1 MANIVPQSDLLGQ
14 LGRLEKRWL
23 QVHAA
28 MARVQ
33 AVQLIEPEGEIFP
46 EGVPPA
52 SLYVDAEGRL
62 KFGAD
67 TIARLSDI
75 TDIGEDL
82 SAIVERVN
90 TFFTGADPEHVDT
103 LLEIQEALTGLGSR
117 LDTAETAISGITD
130 RLVDAEEAIA
140 AETSRATAAE
150 VALSESVTALEQAVD
165 ALSGVSANMSD
176 AYTTSVTSP
185 VTYITITEGEGL
197 ALDGTFEDFD
207 SILAGVAVNESKA
220 HARAAANVLVSQLG
234 AFGFSWLPR
243 LKDGKFI
250 ATSAVNNDVVLTG
263 SVSALVRDEHV
274 SKVRSTLGDTSEA
287 KFGFFVQD
295 GENTARPVIVGIE
308 NLDALMLLQAT
319 NERAS
324 DAGSIGV
331 QLISRVRNV
340 FTLRGEGLTGSG
352 VEALVSPAQQEAE
365 QGVPFATRAVYP
377 FVEARAISYSG
388 SPHVAQVTHLFP
400 VQSGALTASG
410 TLTDGFIPGISG
422 EALFARVTAL
432 AALVADYTSKD
443 ATPESVVTSMAAGE
457 DEIAFIVDAVCRRDL
472 DTDLLVPVEG
482 GWVEVEFQG
491 EATGVFV
498 RLSASAGQHA
508 LVRHYG
514 AVTGERMPFAPTV
527 APSENLPL
535 DPDAIYMMHVE
546 FPTARHVALS
556 RLNPVSARIAA
567 STRPTLEAVAQR
579 NLERLLDV
587 QSPAASGSLG
597 MIDESL
603 DGLSDVRVISP
614 AEGQVLVYDA
624 TLSLWR
630 NGSSGDGGA
639 TVLDDLT
646 DVAISDPENMNV
658 LTYNATA
665 SQWVSAPVPRELGD
679 LNDVAED
686 VTPSV
691 EGYLLTFDGEAK
703 QWVSRAPIGST
714 SLVPFPAF
722 YATEVFAS
730 SSSVH
735 VGDVTISSDSGGL
748 LVTLPGEDPTRLITD
763 EAVTSEVSA
772 EAALRLAAD
781 TALQAGIDNEATAR
795 AAGDAALQ
803 TSINNEATARAA
815 GDTALQTGIN
825 DEATARAAAISAEAS
840 ARAAAISDAITAERA
855 VTDSSISSAIIAER
869 ALAQQYVDT
878 NVADA
883 YAAANAYTDTQI
895 TQEETARDSA
905 ITAAV
910 LAESIAR
917 ASAINT
923 AIAALDIPTDTV
935 TAAQLAQAV
944 QGLEEEDVSIRL
956 SVTNLT
962 TSVEGISTEL
972 ESVSDQVSA
981 LVAQGEVGQVQIAGE
996 LLGDGETRAFSSFPI
1011 TGAIEFTEGAL
1022 SKLAFEPSYAQLS
1035 AQIDLGSLARQYK
1048 NLYAVGG
1055 FVDTLTINGGTLS
1068 RSDSR
1073 LAFKGNEIYSSAE
1086 TDSQITSAVS
1096 GVQSILSG
1104 VQSTVSEHA
1113 NDISAL
1119 ETSVANILSNTDPA
1133 ALDSLTEVVA
1143 AFQAADSSLNG
1154 AITSLSTSL
1163 SARIT
1168 GVTGIS
1174 GDDYAAHEGDA
1185 VLAGA
1190 ESLHDADLLLS
1201 QALSGKQDALLF
1213 GAGLTLAGG
1222 TLNTSFNIGDY
1233 ATTEYVN
1240 NAVLGVDLTGVLTT
1254 ESTLSSAKLDEN
1266 AVTLA
1271 GIEVSLGESIGAST
1285 LRGAIGA
1292 AEEFTVESPLELVDA
1307 VLTFVN
1313 PGYVTAESVSLQL
1326 SEKLDA
1332 ATFAAFT
1339 LSIASTIAR
1348 IDGEIGQKQ
1357 DALTAGLGIALSGSG
1372 TISTAFDIADYA
1384 TAATLSNYV
1393 TASDFETELALKLT
1407 ASTYTAFVNALPAT
1421 LARKLDTETFA
1432 AFTLSYAADLS
1443 QTASSIEALEG
1454 ALDLKLSV
1462 AAFDSY
1468 TANTLMAGLAGKV
1481 STATFAAYTL
1491 SNNTRVSAVEL
1502 SAANLATDLDV
1513 LSSDLVDE
1521 ISARSSGDSAL
1532 QAAIDAKVSFTDEL
1546 ARGAIDV
1553 SSSAS
1558 DGSSLAYNEST
1569 GVISYSGAVAGTN
1582 ITISGGSISLA
1593 DIVSGLV
1600 VSGHIL
1606 ETFDHGLVTSVHSSA
1621 TDFGSVSSDIAFQ
1634 SVDLGGLSTGS
1645 IF

>member
-46 EGVPPA
+46 EGAPPT
-52 SLYVDAEGRL
+52 SLYVNADGRL

-82 SAIVERVN
+82 SAIVEQVN
-90 TFFTGADPEHVDT
+90 TFFAGADPEHVDT
-103 LLEIQEALTGLGSR
+103 LLEIQEVLTGLGSR

-140 AETSRATAAE
+140 TETSRATAAE
-150 VALSESVTALEQAVD
+150 AALSASVTLLEQAVD
-165 ALSGVSANMSD
+165 ALSGVSADVSD
-176 AYTTSVTSP
+176 AYTTAVT
-185 VTYITITEGEGL
+185 TARAYITLTEGEDF
-197 ALDGTFEDFD
+197 AIDGTVEGLD
-207 SILAGVAVNESKA
+207 SDLAG
-220 HARAAANVLVSQLG
+220 AAANGPKDTALAAANIYVSRFDD
-234 AFGFSWLPR
+234 FGFSWLPR
-243 LKDGKFI
+243 LQDGKFI
-250 ATSAVNNDVVLTG
+250 ATSAVNNDVVLTDN
-263 SVSALVRDEHV
+263 VPALVRDAHV
-274 SKVRSTLGDTSEA
+274 LKVQSALGDVAEA
-287 KFGFFVQD
+287 AVGFFVQN
-295 GENTARPVIVGIE
+295 GENTARPVVAGIE
-308 NLDALMLLQAT
+308 DLDAHMLLQAPS
-319 NERAS
+319 ERTS

-331 QLISRVRNV
+331 QLISRVRNL

-365 QGVPFATRAVYP
+365 QDVPFATRAVYP

-388 SPHVAQVTHLFP
+388 NPYVAQITHLFP

-422 EALFARVTAL
+422 EALYARVTTL
-432 AALVADYTSKD
+432 ASLVADYTSKD
-443 ATPESVVTSMAAGE
+443 ATPESVVASMAAGE

-472 DTDLLVPVEG
+472 ETDLLVPVEG

-514 AVTGERMPFAPTV
+514 VITGERLPFAEEVTL
-527 APSENLPL
+527 SENLPL
-535 DPDAIYMMHVE
+535 DPDATYMMHVE
-546 FPTARHVALS
+546 LSSERHVALS
-556 RLNPVSARIAA
+556 RLNAVSARVAA
-567 STRPTLEAVAQR
+567 STRPALEAVAQR

-603 DGLSDVRVISP
+603 DGLSDVRVTSP

-624 TLSLWR
+624 TLSRWR

-646 DVAISDPENMNV
+646 DVAIPDPENLNV

-703 QWVSRAPIGST
+703 EWVSRAPIGST
-714 SLVPFPAF
+714 ALVPFPAF

-735 VGDVTISSDSGGL
+735 VGDVTISSDASGL
-748 LVTLPGEDPTRLITD
+748 LVTIPDEDPARLVTD
-763 EAVTSEVSA
+763 AAVTSAVSA
-772 EAALRLAAD
+772 EADLRLAAD
-781 TALQAGIDNEATAR
+781 TALQTN
-795 AAGDAALQ
+795 
-803 TSINNEATARAA
+803 INNEATARAA
-815 GDTALQTGIN
+815 ADTSEATTRAAADTALQTNIN
-825 DEATARAAAISAEAS
+825 NEATARAAAISAEAS
-840 ARAAAISDAITAERA
+840 ARAVAISDAIIAERA
-855 VTDSSISSAIIAER
+855 VTDSSISDAIITER

-878 NVADA
+878 NVANA
-883 YAAANAYTDTQI
+883 YAAANTYTDTQI

-917 ASAINT
+917 ASAIT
-923 AIAALDIPTDTV
+923 AAIAALDIPTDTV
-935 TAAQLAQAV
+935 TAAELAQAV
-944 QGLEEEDVSIRL
+944 QALEEEDASIRT

-981 LVAQGEVGQVQIAGE
+981 LVIPDAQGEVGQVQIAGE
-996 LLGDGETRAFSSFPI
+996 LLSDGETRAFSSFPI
-1011 TGAIEFTEGAL
+1011 TGAIEFTSGVL
-1022 SKLAFEPSYAQLS
+1022 SRLAFEPSSATLS
-1035 AQIDLGSLARQYK
+1035 GQIDLGSSTQRYK
-1048 NLYAVGG
+1048 SLYASGG

-1068 RSDSR
+1068 RSGSR
-1073 LAFKGNEIYSSAE
+1073 IAFKGNEIYSAVD
-1086 TDSQITSAVS
+1086 TDFQITSAVS
-1096 GVQSILSG
+1096 SVQSIVTG
-1104 VQSTVSEHA
+1104 VQSTVSGLQATVSEHT
-1113 NDISAL
+1113 NDISSL
-1119 ETSVANILSNTDPA
+1119 ETSVANILNNTDPA

-1168 GVTGIS
+1168 GITGIS
-1174 GDDYAAHEGDA
+1174 GDDYSAHGGDA
-1185 VLAGA
+1185 VLADA

-1201 QALSGKQDALLF
+1201 QALSDKQDALLF

-1222 TLNTSFNIGDY
+1222 TLNTSFDIDEY
-1233 ATTEYVN
+1233 ATIDYVN
-1240 NAVLGVDLTGVLTT
+1240 EAVLNVDMTGVLTSA
-1254 ESTLSSAKLDEN
+1254 STLSSAKLDEN
-1266 AVTLA
+1266 AITLA
-1271 GIEVSLGESIGAST
+1271 GIEVSLGGSIGAST

-1292 AEEFTVESPLELVDA
+1292 AEEFTVEGPLELVDA
-1307 VLTFVN
+1307 VISFVN
-1313 PGYVTAESVSLQL
+1313 PGYITAASVSLLL
-1326 SEKLDA
+1326 SAKLDA
-1332 ATFAAFT
+1332 DDFSAYT
-1339 LSIASTIAR
+1339 LSVASTIAR
-1348 IDGEIGQKQ
+1348 IDEELGQKQ
-1357 DALTAGLGIALSGSG
+1357 DALTAGVGISLSSSG
-1372 TISTAFDIADYA
+1372 TISTSFNIASYA
-1384 TAATLSNYV
+1384 TASAVSASFAAVSSSLS
-1393 TASDFETELALKLT
+1393 AFDDALALKLSI
-1407 ASTYTAFVNALPAT
+1407 ASFN
-1421 LARKLDTETFA
+1421 
-1432 AFTLSYAADLS
+1432 
-1443 QTASSIEALEG
+1443 
-1454 ALDLKLSV
+1454 
-1462 AAFDSY
+1462 SY
-1468 TANTLMAGLAGKV
+1468 TANTLSTALAGKL
-1481 STATFAAYTL
+1481 STSVFAAYTL
-1491 SNNTRVSAVEL
+1491 ANNARVSAVEL
-1502 SAANLATDLDV
+1502 SVANLTTDLDV
-1513 LSSDLVDE
+1513 LSSDLADE
-1521 ISARSSGDSAL
+1521 ISARADGDSALQDITDNLSDAIDAEATARALADTGLQTSITAEAATRASADTAL
-1532 QAAIDAKVSFTDEL
+1532 QAAIDAKVSFTNEL

-1621 TDFGSVSSDIAFQ
+1621 TDFWSVSSDIAFQ

-1645 IF
+1645 IL